1 MNPICCTDLRETA
14 HGYLGLVASTKGLR
28 FVTLNQSQQAAL
40 EAVHRHASNPIH
52 RSRCSCSTWFDGV
65 EQAAA
70 HPQLA
75 GSLKI
80 PLDISGTN
88 FQLAIW
94 KVIASIPAGSVMTYG
109 ELAKKAGYPGA
120 ARAAGSACGA
130 NPIPMLI
137 PCHRVVAQ
145 NGLGGFG
152 LDLALKRRWLAQEGI
167 KSF

>member
-1 MNPICCTDLRETA
+1 MNPVCCTDLRHTP

-28 FVTLNQSQQAAL
+28 FVTLQQSQQAAL
-40 EAVHRHASNPIH
+40 EAVHRHAPKTTPHNG
-52 RSRCSCSTWFDGV
+52 CSCRRWFDGV

-70 HPQLA
+70 HPQRA
-75 GSLKI
+75 GSFKI

-94 KVIASIPAGSVMTYG
+94 KVIAGIPAGKIMTYG

-130 NPIPMLI
+130 NPIPIVI

-152 LDLALKRRWLAQEGI
+152 LDLALKRQWLAQEGI
-167 KSF
+167 NSF